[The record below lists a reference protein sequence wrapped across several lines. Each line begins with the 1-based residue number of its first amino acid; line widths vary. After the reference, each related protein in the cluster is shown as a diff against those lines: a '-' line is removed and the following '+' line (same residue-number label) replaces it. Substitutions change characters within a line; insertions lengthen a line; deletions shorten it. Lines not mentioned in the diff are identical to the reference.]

1 MDIKDIKP
9 INPSIY
15 PSPNPSGIK
24 IPFNI
29 DDSSTTKVRAD
40 VTNRRKEKTM
50 IDAIKE
56 VSCTRCLHQEVCRHK
71 QDFIDICNAVSRSRI
86 NRPCENGKKVET
98 APITNFDFLGGIKI
112 ECRYYQAQVIN
123 QRLFDPGIVYQGDKI
138 TNPCTTGTNPSTI
151 SNTISTTKKEN

>member
-29 DDSSTTKVRAD
+29 GDSPTAKVRAD
-40 VTNRRKEKTM
+40 VTNRRKEKIM

-56 VSCTRCLHQEVCRHK
+56 VSCTRCIHQEVCRHK
-71 QDFIDICNAVSRSRI
+71 QDFVDICNAVSSSML
-86 NRPCENGKKVET
+86 NRPCEDGKKVEMT
-98 APITNFDFLGGIKI
+98 PITNLDFLGGIKI
-112 ECRYYQAQVIN
+112 ECRYYQA
-123 QRLFDPGIVYQGDKI
+123 
-138 TNPCTTGTNPSTI
+138 PSMY
-151 SNTISTTKKEN
+151 NRD

>member
-24 IPFNI
+24 ITLNI
-29 DDSSTTKVRAD
+29 DDSPA
-40 VTNRRKEKTM
+40 TNRRKEKIM

-56 VSCTRCLHQEVCRHK
+56 VSCTRCIHQEVCRYK
-71 QDFIDICNAVSRSRI
+71 PDFLDICNVVSSSII
-86 NRPCENGKKVET
+86 NRPCEDGKKVEMT
-98 APITNFDFLGGIKI
+98 PITNFDFLGGIRI
-112 ECRYYQAQVIN
+112 ECRYYQAPAIN

-138 TNPCTTGTNPSTI
+138 TNPCITATNSSTI
-151 SNTISTTKKEN
+151 SNTITATKKEN